1 MKISLNTWIN
11 DKNPSIIRFIQS
23 NCVGHDDDDD
33 NNSIQRF
40 FTFIRYI
47 FTARTTWWSKRNRTF
62 SPLSPHSMNIFFHH
76 RFQFS
81 LNDFTWTLGQNRT
94 WTLKIKLMI
103 HNRSHGISR
112 TCSLPRSQRDCEE
125 TRTIL
130 WWPMQRPWIHKPWSA
145 ILYWYLYLIPSW
157 RK

>member
-1 MKISLNTWIN
+1 MKISLTTWIN

-62 SPLSPHSMNIFFHH
+62 SPLSPHSMDCFSIAVCAE
-76 RFQFS
+76 RFYV
-81 LNDFTWTLGQNRT
+81 DTWQNRT

-130 WWPMQRPWIHKPWSA
+130 LWPMQRPWIHKPWSV
-145 ILYWYLYLIPSW
+145 IVYWYLYLMPSW